1 MEYGWN
7 MDGMPMKIID
17 KRKTQLKTLG
27 TALPRTDTKTVSR
40 QIRATSDDRTELASE
55 GRPCPRQVY
64 RIEQPNPG
72 LSGHGDKLYALVKR
86 GFDVGAC
93 LVAAP
98 FVLPLVLICALAVRC
113 SSRGP
118 IFFRQNRT
126 GQGGHAFGMLKFRSM
141 VVDAELQKAAL
152 KVSKGISGPDFKMEQ
167 DPRITRVGSLM
178 RKTSLDELPQLWNVF
193 KGDMSLVGPRPT
205 SFGIETYQRWHAER
219 LEVKPGL
226 TGLWQIK
233 ARGDVDFDYRVRLDI
248 AYVRQRS
255 LSLDLWILLR
265 TAPCVIAQRGA
276 Y

>member
-1 MEYGWN
+1 
-7 MDGMPMKIID
+7 MDRMPMKVTG
-17 KRKTQLKTLG
+17 KRKTQLKSVG
-27 TALPRTDTKTVSR
+27 APPPRTDAKIGSR
-40 QIRATSDDRTELASE
+40 QNNVNSDDGTGPVRA

-64 RIEQPNPG
+64 RTEQPKPG
-72 LSGHGDKLYALVKR
+72 SSGHGDKHYALVKR
-86 GFDVGAC
+86 GFDIAAC
-93 LVAAP
+93 VVAAP
-98 FVLPLVLICALAVRC
+98 FVLPLVLVCALAVRY

-118 IFFRQNRT
+118 ILFRQNRT
-126 GQGGHAFGMLKFRSM
+126 GQGGHPFGMLKFRSM

-152 KVSKGISGPDFKMEQ
+152 KESKGISGPDFKMEQ

-255 LSLDLWILLR
+255 LWLDLWILLR